1 MTESR
6 GSHRLILGLF
16 VGATLLAGF
25 AFGAWQM
32 RAKSPS
38 VPSMTVLDTAT
49 MLPSP
54 VALPEFRLH
63 DDGGKAFGPERLRGN
78 WSLLFFGFANCGH
91 VCPMTLTKLTD
102 VVAQLDSAPR
112 IVFLSVDPGR
122 DTPEVLRR
130 YVDGFGGD
138 MVGVSGDD
146 AEIRALAAALGVMY
160 SVQPDPEHYV
170 VEHSQAVFVLDPE
183 GRYTAVISSVDDP
196 AGIARDLGEIFLE
209 AGA

>member
-1 MTESR
+1 MTDS
-6 GSHRLILGLF
+6 GGGHRLILGLF

-32 RAKSPS
+32 RAKPPS
-38 VPSMTVLDTAT
+38 APSMTVLDTAT
-49 MLPSP
+49 VLPSP
-54 VALPEFRLH
+54 VALPNFRLH
-63 DDGGKAFGPERLRGN
+63 DDGGEPFGPERLRGN

-91 VCPMTLTKLTD
+91 VCPMTLSKLTD
-102 VVAQLDSAPR
+102 VVAQLESAPR

-130 YVDGFGGD
+130 YVDGFGSD

-146 AEIRALAAALGVMY
+146 ADIRALATALGVMY
-160 SVQPDPEHYV
+160 SVRPDPEGYI

-183 GRYTAVISSVDDP
+183 GRYTAVIADVDDVRQ
-196 AGIARDLGEIFLE
+196 IAADLDTIIEE

>member
-1 MTESR
+1 VTESR
-6 GSHRLILGLF
+6 DGHRLILGLF

-32 RAKSPS
+32 RANSPS
-38 VPSMTVLDTAT
+38 VPRMTVLDTAT

-63 DDGGKAFGPERLRGN
+63 DDGGDPFGPERLRGN

-91 VCPMTLTKLTD
+91 VCPMTLGKLTE
-102 VVAQLDSAPR
+102 VVAQLDSSPR

-130 YVDGFGGD
+130 YVEGFGGD

-160 SVQPDPEHYV
+160 SVQSDPEGYI

-183 GRYTAVISSVDDP
+183 GRYTAVIADVDDVRQ
-196 AGIARDLGEIFLE
+196 IAADLGTIIEE